1 MKFYYSA
8 MFNWDKSL
16 IIAAFK
22 LNRENNIQ
30 CTNFV
35 TINAYN
41 MGVNNLIIKI
51 ISQWNLPFALKIIIK
66 CMG

>member
-51 ISQWNLPFALKIIIK
+51 ISQ
-66 CMG
+66 